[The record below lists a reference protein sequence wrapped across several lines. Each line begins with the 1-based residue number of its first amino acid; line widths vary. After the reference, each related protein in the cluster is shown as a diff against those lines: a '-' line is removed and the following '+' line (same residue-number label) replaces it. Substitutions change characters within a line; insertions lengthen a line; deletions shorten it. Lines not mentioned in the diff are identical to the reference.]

1 MQLISQI
8 IRNLVAGIS
17 QQPPNL
23 RHPEQLEEQ
32 LNGLSTEASGL
43 QKRPPTLHIGALYT
57 TLTEVKPL
65 IHFVKRDLNEK
76 YCFVL
81 TGAGVSIY
89 DLEGNSKAV
98 TYEGM
103 AQSYLTTSNPRRDLK
118 CLTIADYTFV
128 TNVTKKVA
136 MANDTGLDYY
146 ALQGALVNV
155 KSGQYGRTYKVIL
168 NGVEKASFTTPDG
181 SQASHTTQIDTN
193 YIANQLATQLTTADY
208 TVEVGESWLHIKDT
222 GIATIQT
229 KDGYNNQAMFGI
241 LKSVQKF
248 SNLPA
253 TAPNNFV
260 CRVSGEPS
268 SYSDDYY
275 VQYNAADAVWKEC
288 VQPALANQFDGM
300 TMPYI
305 IVRNADGSFT
315 VKEATWAKRAA
326 GDVDSN
332 PVPSFVGQ
340 TINDVFFF
348 RNRLG
353 FVAGENVIL
362 SRSAEFFDFWMA
374 SAVEVLDTDMIDLAV
389 SSDSV
394 ATLYH
399 AVPFREELLLFSVD
413 AQFVLKSDGALSPKN
428 AVLNNLTKF
437 SSSSSVKP
445 VAAGK
450 NIYFTAPRSQY
461 TSVKEYFTALEDNSQ
476 KDAQDVTSHVPNYI
490 PNGVYK
496 IATSTIEN
504 IILFLTEGAEDT
516 LYVYKYLFNDSVR
529 QQSAWS
535 SWNLKGT
542 ILGAEFIDSELYLII
557 KHGAKVYMEKVIF
570 VTNTKDYASEPFRV
584 YMDRKTITAPLTAS
598 YYNATENLT
607 TIDLTAIYTD
617 LETAEHG
624 LVTPEGVFYR
634 IPAGVTE
641 VQFYGDYTGKQI
653 VLGQLYN
660 LHVVFSTLMIK
671 KQDERGTMA
680 YTEGRLQLRNMW
692 LTYSDSTYFKV
703 TVESDNKYDFVYEMT
718 GKILDKTKID
728 YTESV
733 TGIFKFPIQIQNSKC
748 SITVDSDTPGAVTL
762 TGGGWDAAYYRR
774 SRQI

>member
-43 QKRPPTLHIGALYT
+43 QKRPPTLHVGALYT
-57 TLTEVKPL
+57 PLTEVKPL

-81 TGAGVSIY
+81 TGTGVSIY

-193 YIANQLATQLTTADY
+193 YIANQLATQLTTAGY
-208 TVEVGESWLHIKDT
+208 TVEVGESWVHIKDT
-222 GIATIQT
+222 GITTIQT

-326 GDVDSN
+326 GDIDSN

-535 SWNLKGT
+535 SWKLKGT
-542 ILGAEFIDSELYLII
+542 ILGAEFIDAELYLII
-557 KHGAKVYMEKVIF
+557 KHGTKVYMEKVIF

-598 YYNATENLT
+598 YYDATENLT

-703 TVESDNKYDFVYEMT
+703 TVESDNKSDFVYEMT